1 MTKTFNLIFLFVF
14 FIFSKNRTTINND
27 KTDVVNFNIENTVKN
42 DFNGTWNYEFNSEE
56 NELLNKTFELKLIAE
71 KDIIKGQ
78 YCAVA
83 KNGRKIDCNDKISYN
98 ITGKIKDD
106 IAYVDFKGFLDT
118 KARGKAKIYFDGQN
132 IIWEIISIKGEV
144 FAPKKATLIP
154 MKSDEN
160 NVEGLYVLKT
170 CENSRFK
177 IKIEKNSGGYSF
189 LIYDKNKIISKG
201 KVKKQEVEGS
211 TYLSFG
217 KIEGQYENDK
227 IQIQNYGNS
236 INEYIHFT
244 QCEEKYLSFV
254 KQ

>member
-14 FIFSKNRTTINND
+14 FIFSKNRTTLNND
-27 KTDVVNFNIENTVKN
+27 KTDVVNFNIENTVNN

-118 KARGKAKIYFDGQN
+118 KASGKAKIYFDGQN

-154 MKSDEN
+154 MKSYEN

-189 LIYDKNKIISKG
+189 LIYDKNK
-201 KVKKQEVEGS
+201 GS